1 MTDDDPARRAGDET
15 ALYRILDANLNRAL
29 EGVRVVEEYCRFV
42 REDEHLA
49 GECKVL
55 RHELVACV
63 APLSRERLHA
73 ARDTLADVG
82 VSIGTRQ
89 EYVRSDVRSV
99 VAANWSR
106 VEQALRSIEEYLK
119 VVAPALAAT
128 AERLRYRAYVLERAT
143 SLLEGACRR
152 LDGAQLYVLL
162 DGRGSVDEFRGSVD
176 RLLAGGVD
184 VVQLR
189 DKNLSDRELLGRARL
204 LRELTRREGVLF
216 IMNDRPDLALLAEAD
231 GVHVGQDELSVKD
244 ARAVMG
250 VDSLIGVSTH
260 DLTQARRAV
269 LEGASYLGCGPT
281 FPSTTKD
288 FTQFPGLEFLSAVAR
303 EIALPAFAIGGIG
316 PANIA
321 QVCAAGVYRVAVQ
334 QSVVG
339 QGDPAEAAR
348 QLKSVLVAA
357 RRDAGGDVPG

>member
-1 MTDDDPARRAGDET
+1 MTDAAPARGACDET
-15 ALYRILDANLNRAL
+15 AIYRILDANLNRAL
-29 EGVRVVEEYCRFV
+29 EGIRVVEEYCRFA

-49 GECKVL
+49 GQCKAL

-73 ARDTLADVG
+73 ARDALTDVG
-82 VSIGTRQ
+82 VSLNTRQ
-89 EYVRSDVRSV
+89 EYIRSDVNSV

-119 VVAPALAAT
+119 VVTPALAET
-128 AERLRYRAYVLERAT
+128 VERLRYRAYVLERAT
-143 SLLEGACRR
+143 SLLEHARRR
-152 LDGAQLYVLL
+152 LHGAQLYVLL
-162 DGRGSVDEFRGSVD
+162 DGRSSADEFRGTVD
-176 RLLAGGVD
+176 RLIAGQVD
-184 VVQLR
+184 VIQLR
-189 DKNLSDRELLGRARL
+189 DKKLSDRELLGRARV
-204 LRELTRREGVLF
+204 LREMTRRDGVLF

-244 ARAVMG
+244 ARALMG
-250 VDSLIGVSTH
+250 VDALIGVSTH
-260 DLTQARRAV
+260 DMVQARRAV

-281 FPSTTKD
+281 FPSATKD
-288 FTQFPGLEFLSAVAR
+288 FVQFPGLEFLRAVAR

-316 PANIA
+316 QANIA

-348 QLKSVLVAA
+348 CLKSVLTAA
-357 RRDAGGDVPG
+357 RRGAGGEGEG